1 MNASSRRTIPYGVR
15 HTRFVNM
22 AAHKPALSTTG
33 SLRICRLC
41 FPGHRWHTTEPRNGA
56 GV

>member
-22 AAHKPALSTTG
+22 AAHRPTLSSTG

-41 FPGHRWHTTEPRNGA
+41 FPGHRWHTTAPHNGA

>member
-1 MNASSRRTIPYGVR
+1 MECEQSRTIPHGVR

-22 AAHKPALSTTG
+22 AAHKPALSMTG

-41 FPGHRWHTTEPRNGA
+41 FPEP
-56 GV
+56 